1 MNVSRPDGP
10 ATPGNK
16 RLAAGALAAAVVL
29 ALAAADA
36 AAAAPEQELETL
48 ERVLGETKA
57 RQSEFE
63 RKASAVAAEA
73 RKLRHDSVAA
83 AARAQIHEA
92 AVSALEEQM
101 DALVATEVEKARWL
115 AERRTQLIKMLAAL
129 QRLARHPPV
138 ALIALPVPPND
149 TVRSTM
155 LLRAAVPELEAQAR
169 ALSGDLEALSRVRAQ
184 IARTRDDFETETAKL
199 AGERRRLAALLDAKT
214 RLVAETRARSRAAQ
228 QRAARLGAEARD
240 LRELLMRLAETRRQE
255 ARRRGEERDRRP
267 RPTVRLMPPEAPPA
281 SPSAPLRP
289 AAAPPRVET
298 PAPVAPTPP
307 AAGPREPSQV
317 ASAVPGPDGWF
328 GLPARGRLVRVF
340 GQNDELGQPSKGVRI
355 RTLEAAQV
363 VTPSAGEVVFAGPFR
378 GLGHLL
384 IIELNRQYH
393 VLLAGMARIDVA
405 VGDRVMAGEP
415 VGTMAVGGGAKPALY
430 VELRRNGRPI
440 NPLPWLA
447 AGRTREKG

>member
-1 MNVSRPDGP
+1 M
-10 ATPGNK
+10 
-16 RLAAGALAAAVVL
+16 LL

-36 AAAAPEQELETL
+36 GAAAPEQELETL

-63 RKASAVAAEA
+63 RKASAAAAEA

-184 IARTRDDFETETAKL
+184 IARTRDDLETESAKL
-199 AGERRRLAALLDAKT
+199 SGERRRLAALLDAKT

-240 LRELLMRLAETRRQE
+240 LRELLMRLAEARRQE
-255 ARRRGEERDRRP
+255 ARRSREEQDRRRRTVRLIPPAPP
-267 RPTVRLMPPEAPPA
+267 RPTAPP
-281 SPSAPLRP
+281 PHL
-289 AAAPPRVET
+289 ET
-298 PAPVAPTPP
+298 PAPVVLVPP
-307 AAGPREPSQV
+307 EAGRREPSQISR
-317 ASAVPGPDGWF
+317 AAPGPDGWF
-328 GLPARGRLVRVF
+328 GLPARGRLVHVF
-340 GQNDELGQPSKGVRI
+340 GQNDEFGQPSKGVRI
-355 RTLEAAQV
+355 RTLQAAQV

>member
-1 MNVSRPDGP
+1 MNASRPDGP
-10 ATPGNK
+10 ATPGDK
-16 RLAAGALAAAVVL
+16 RLAAGALAAAAFL
-29 ALAAADA
+29 ALAAAGA
-36 AAAAPEQELETL
+36 AAAAVAPEQELKTL

-169 ALSGDLEALSRVRAQ
+169 ALSGDLEALSRVRAR
-184 IARTRDDFETETAKL
+184 ITRTRDDLATESAKL
-199 AGERRRLAALLDAKT
+199 SGERRRLAALLDAKT

-240 LRELLMRLAETRRQE
+240 LRELLMRLAEARQEE
-255 ARRRGEERDRRP
+255 ARRSREERDRR
-267 RPTVRLMPPEAPPA
+267 RRRTVRLIPPAPP
-281 SPSAPLRP
+281 PHL
-289 AAAPPRVET
+289 ET
-298 PAPVAPTPP
+298 PAPVVLVPP
-307 AAGPREPSQV
+307 EAGRREPSQV
-317 ASAVPGPDGWF
+317 ARAAPGPDGWF

-340 GQNDELGQPSKGVRI
+340 GQNDEFGQPSKGVRI
-355 RTLEAAQV
+355 RTLQAAQV
-363 VTPSAGEVVFAGPFR
+363 VTPRAGEVVFAGPFR

>member
-1 MNVSRPDGP
+1 M
-10 ATPGNK
+10 PGNK
-16 RLAAGALAAAVVL
+16 RLAAGALAAAVLL
-29 ALAAADA
+29 ALTAD
-36 AAAAPEQELETL
+36 AAAAPEQELKTL

-63 RKASAVAAEA
+63 RKASAAAA
-73 RKLRHDSVAA
+73 AVRKLRRDSVAA
-83 AARAQIHEA
+83 AARAQTHEA
-92 AVSALEEQM
+92 AVSAFEEQM
-101 DALVATEVEKARWL
+101 DALVATEIEKARWL

-169 ALSGDLEALSRVRAQ
+169 ALSGDLEALSRVRAL
-184 IARTRDDFETETAKL
+184 IARTRDDLETETAKL

-214 RLVAETRARSRAAQ
+214 RLVAKTRARGRAAQ
-228 QRAARLGAEARD
+228 RRAARLGAEARD
-240 LRELLMRLAETRRQE
+240 LRELLMRLSESRRQE
-255 ARRRGEERDRRP
+255 ARRTREERDERR
-267 RPTVRLMPPEAPPA
+267 RRRTVRLIPPAPP
-281 SPSAPLRP
+281 
-289 AAAPPRVET
+289 PRLVM
-298 PAPVAPTPP
+298 PAPVAPMPP
-307 AAGPREPSQV
+307 KPGPREPSRL
-317 ASAVPGPDGWF
+317 ARAAPGPDGWS

-340 GQNDELGQPSKGVRI
+340 GQNDEFGRPSRGVRI
-355 RTLEAAQV
+355 RTLRAAQV
-363 VTPSAGEVVFAGPFR
+363 VTPRAGEVVFAGPFR
-378 GLGHLL
+378 GLGQLL

-415 VGTMAVGGGAKPALY
+415 VATMAVGGGAKPALY

>member
-1 MNVSRPDGP
+1 M
-10 ATPGNK
+10 PGDK
-16 RLAAGALAAAVVL
+16 RLAVGALAAAALL
-29 ALAAADA
+29 ALAAA
-36 AAAAPEQELETL
+36 AAAAPEQELKTL

-63 RKASAVAAEA
+63 RKASAAAAEA

-214 RLVAETRARSRAAQ
+214 RLVVETRARSRAAQ

-267 RPTVRLMPPEAPPA
+267 RPTVRLILPPEAPPA
-281 SPSAPLRP
+281 PPPAPLRP
-289 AAAPPRVET
+289 AAAPSRVET

-307 AAGPREPSQV
+307 AAGPREASQV
-317 ASAVPGPDGWF
+317 ARAVPAPDGWF

-340 GQNDELGQPSKGVRI
+340 GQNDESGQPSKGVRI
-355 RTLEAAQV
+355 RTLQAAQV

-405 VGDRVMAGEP
+405 VGDRVMTGEP

>member
-1 MNVSRPDGP
+1 M
-10 ATPGNK
+10 PGNK
-16 RLAAGALAAAVVL
+16 RLAAGALAAAVLL
-29 ALAAADA
+29 ALTAAD
-36 AAAAPEQELETL
+36 AAAPEQELKTL

-63 RKASAVAAEA
+63 RKASAAVAEV
-73 RKLRHDSVAA
+73 RKLRRDSVAA
-83 AARAQIHEA
+83 AARAQTHEA
-92 AVSALEEQM
+92 AVSAFEEQM
-101 DALVATEVEKARWL
+101 DALVATEIEKARWL

-169 ALSGDLEALSRVRAQ
+169 ALSGDLEALSRVRAL
-184 IARTRDDFETETAKL
+184 IARTRDDLETETAKL
-199 AGERRRLAALLDAKT
+199 TGERRRLAALLDAKT
-214 RLVAETRARSRAAQ
+214 RLVAKTRARGRAAQ
-228 QRAARLGAEARD
+228 RRATRLGAEARD
-240 LRELLMRLAETRRQE
+240 LRELLMRLSEARRQE
-255 ARRRGEERDRRP
+255 TQRREEERDRRL
-267 RPTVRLMPPEAPPA
+267 RRTVRLIPPA
-281 SPSAPLRP
+281 LPRP
-289 AAAPPRVET
+289 AAPP
-298 PAPVAPTPP
+298 PP
-307 AAGPREPSQV
+307 GAGPGEPSQ
-317 ASAVPGPDGWF
+317 AARAAPGPDGWS

-340 GQNDELGQPSKGVRI
+340 GQNDEFGQPSRGVRI
-355 RTLEAAQV
+355 STLQAAQV
-363 VTPSAGEVVFAGPFR
+363 VTPRAGEVVFAGPFR

-415 VGTMAVGGGAKPALY
+415 VATMAVGGDAKPALY